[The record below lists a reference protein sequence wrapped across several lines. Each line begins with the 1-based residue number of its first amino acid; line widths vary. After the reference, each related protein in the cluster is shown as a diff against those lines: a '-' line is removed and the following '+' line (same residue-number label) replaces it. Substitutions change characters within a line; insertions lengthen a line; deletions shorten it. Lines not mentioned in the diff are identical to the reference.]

1 MSLITLDFETY
12 YTDKDLGFRTQTTE
26 EYIRDPRFEVIGVS
40 VQVNDGSPVWF
51 SGERETTRKWL
62 AQFNWKESLVLAH
75 NTLFDGAILAWHFG
89 IKPMAL
95 ADTLCMA
102 RALHGVEVGGS
113 LAKLATRYN
122 VGVKGDEVVKAINKR
137 RVDFTPEELAL
148 YGEYCVN
155 DVDLTYKLFLLMIPS
170 FPQEELKL
178 IDMTLKMFTEPV
190 LYVEQSTLQER
201 LTELQEEK
209 SRLLQGLMEQLKCAT
224 EEEVREKLS
233 SNKKFAEVI
242 TGFGIDVP
250 YKTSVTTGKQ
260 IPALAKKDEGF
271 IALTEND
278 DPFIQQLCAVR
289 LGTKST
295 LEEKRIE
302 RFMDIGKRNKGAL
315 PIPLKYYGAH
325 TGRWSGTDKV
335 NFQNLPSRDPK
346 KKALKKAIVPPDGYM
361 VINSDSSQI
370 EARVLAWLAGQEDV
384 VKQFANGED
393 VYSIFASNVYGKTI
407 TKADSTE
414 RFVGKTCILGLGYGT
429 GALKLQHTLAT
440 SQPVSVKLA
449 EEECKRIVGV
459 YRDNNSSI
467 IALWREADRM
477 LENMIDGKIKKPIAF
492 GEYEC
497 VHYDKDGIILPNG
510 FRIRYANLRRVTKDD
525 KTQIVYDSRKGEVS
539 IWGGAVVEN
548 VVQALARIVVGT
560 QMCEINN
567 KYRVALT
574 VHDAAVV
581 VADADDVDDA
591 IEFVTSVMSK
601 APDWA
606 KGLPVACEA
615 KVGVTYGDA

>member
-1 MSLITLDFETY
+1 
-12 YTDKDLGFRTQTTE
+12 
-26 EYIRDPRFEVIGVS
+26 
-40 VQVNDGSPVWF
+40 
-51 SGERETTRKWL
+51 
-62 AQFNWKESLVLAH
+62 
-75 NTLFDGAILAWHFG
+75 
-89 IKPMAL
+89 
-95 ADTLCMA
+95 
-102 RALHGVEVGGS
+102 
-113 LAKLATRYN
+113 
-122 VGVKGDEVVKAINKR
+122 
-137 RVDFTPEELAL
+137 
-148 YGEYCVN
+148 
-155 DVDLTYKLFLLMIPS
+155 
-170 FPQEELKL
+170 
-178 IDMTLKMFTEPV
+178 
-190 LYVEQSTLQER
+190 
-201 LTELQEEK
+201 
-209 SRLLQGLMEQLKCAT
+209 
-224 EEEVREKLS
+224 
-233 SNKKFAEVI
+233 
-242 TGFGIDVP
+242 
-250 YKTSVTTGKQ
+250 
-260 IPALAKKDEGF
+260 
-271 IALTEND
+271 
-278 DPFIQQLCAVR
+278 
-289 LGTKST
+289 
-295 LEEKRIE
+295 
-302 RFMDIGKRNKGAL
+302 MDIGKRNRGAL

-384 VKQFANGED
+384 VKQFAKGED

-407 TKADSTE
+407 TKANETE

-510 FRIRYANLRRVTKDD
+510 FRIRYANLRRVTKDE

-581 VADADDVDDA
+581 VADMDDVDDA

-615 KVGVTYGDA
+615 KVGVTYGDC

>member
-1 MSLITLDFETY
+1 VSLITLDFETY

-178 IDMTLKMFTEPV
+178 IDMTIKMFTEPV

-302 RFMDIGKRNKGAL
+302 RFMDIGKRNRGAL

-384 VKQFANGED
+384 VKQFAKGED

-407 TKADSTE
+407 TKADPTE

-429 GALKLQHTLAT
+429 GAMKLQHTLAT
-440 SQPVSVKLA
+440 SQPVSVKLD

-510 FRIRYANLRRVTKDD
+510 FRIRYPNLRRVTKDD

>member
-1 MSLITLDFETY
+1 
-12 YTDKDLGFRTQTTE
+12 
-26 EYIRDPRFEVIGVS
+26 
-40 VQVNDGSPVWF
+40 
-51 SGERETTRKWL
+51 
-62 AQFNWKESLVLAH
+62 
-75 NTLFDGAILAWHFG
+75 
-89 IKPMAL
+89 
-95 ADTLCMA
+95 
-102 RALHGVEVGGS
+102 
-113 LAKLATRYN
+113 
-122 VGVKGDEVVKAINKR
+122 
-137 RVDFTPEELAL
+137 
-148 YGEYCVN
+148 
-155 DVDLTYKLFLLMIPS
+155 
-170 FPQEELKL
+170 
-178 IDMTLKMFTEPV
+178 
-190 LYVEQSTLQER
+190 
-201 LTELQEEK
+201 
-209 SRLLQGLMEQLKCAT
+209 
-224 EEEVREKLS
+224 
-233 SNKKFAEVI
+233 
-242 TGFGIDVP
+242 
-250 YKTSVTTGKQ
+250 
-260 IPALAKKDEGF
+260 
-271 IALTEND
+271 
-278 DPFIQQLCAVR
+278 
-289 LGTKST
+289 
-295 LEEKRIE
+295 
-302 RFMDIGKRNKGAL
+302 MDIGKRNKGAL

-407 TKADSTE
+407 TKADPTE

-429 GALKLQHTLAT
+429 GAMKLQHTLAT
-440 SQPVSVKLA
+440 SQPVSVKLD

-477 LENMIDGKIKKPIAF
+477 LETMIDRKIKVKIMF
-492 GEYEC
+492 GEYGC
-497 VHYDKDGIILPNG
+497 VFYDNDGIILPNG
-510 FRIRYANLRRVTKDD
+510 FRIRYPNLRRVTKDE